1 MLPVSPGCRTILTG
15 GAGFAGL
22 AVFDGVGVRDGLG
35 GLAGLVGGF
44 GEVAVVGAVTGL
56 VDGDVVGTVVLWV
69 GAGDVVVTGEVP
81 GAVMTTLVGA
91 AAVSGVALQA
101 ELSAMDRAPSTP
113 SDPFM
118 RRARPRCC
126 CMVTP

>member
-1 MLPVSPGCRTILTG
+1 MSPACRTILTG

-35 GLAGLVGGF
+35 GLAGLVGGL
-44 GEVAVVGAVTGL
+44 GEATVVGAATGL
-56 VDGDVVGTVVLWV
+56 VDGDLVGTGVPWV
-69 GAGDVVVTGEVP
+69 GAGGVLVPGEVSV
-81 GAVMTTLVGA
+81 AVMITLVGA
-91 AAVSGVALQA
+91 AAGPGVALQA
-101 ELSAMDRAPSTP
+101 EVSAMDRAPSTP
-113 SDPFM
+113 SDPFV